1 MREPVPYN
9 PDEPYRLSI
18 AIERAERRLK
28 ILHVR
33 REISAV
39 DEKLKILETNRGLY
53 QDVPPKAP
61 EETLSGASRTIP

>member
-1 MREPVPYN
+1 MRRRIPYN
-9 PDEPYRLSI
+9 PNEPYRLNR
-18 AIERAERRLK
+18 AIENVERRLQR
-28 ILHVR
+28 LHIR

-39 DEKLKILETNRGLY
+39 DEKLKILENNRGLY